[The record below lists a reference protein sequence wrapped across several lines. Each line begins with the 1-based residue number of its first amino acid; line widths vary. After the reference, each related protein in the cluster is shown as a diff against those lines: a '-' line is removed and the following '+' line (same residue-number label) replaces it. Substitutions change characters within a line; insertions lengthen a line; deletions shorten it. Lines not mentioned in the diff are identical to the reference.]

1 MLNIPIEEL
10 TKIKARI
17 EKCCETKI
25 NAFSPTI
32 SPAPKDIENNEIES
46 IRKGIEFYLKKGIT
60 DLVFQKKY
68 MGSYSDIYL
77 KKNIE
82 ESYVA
87 SRNAFIVKKI
97 PHELIV
103 EKLRDLHQRFDWEQE
118 QLSMVLIQAEIMPWR
133 ALGNTLVENEF
144 NGYLDAHQ
152 THFDYL
158 KNADLYRKI
167 EQVKTSEA
175 FLKYKAD
182 QKALPEKEFK
192 KVYASHVIRQYS
204 AIESF
209 LIKDLESY
217 ETGLKTYRTQIDY
230 FGKESELTFKA
241 FNILK
246 KIYNDGTEIIPN
258 DNTTF
263 SQINDDE
270 MLHLDFSNTELIEN
284 QINSVYQWYN
294 SLTGEMEE
302 GIMIK
307 PKLCFIKDMPP
318 ALKVRNNQY
327 LTMIY
332 GVDFLENY
340 PNNLRK
346 RKIDSKLK
354 CSIYDWMI
362 NWELLLVPY
371 NEINSEN
378 YHFKNLLLDR
388 IMGERAENQLDSR
401 L

>member
-10 TKIKARI
+10 TKIKTRI

-32 SPAPKDIENNEIES
+32 SPAPKDVENNEIES
-46 IRKGIEFYLKKGIT
+46 IRKGIEFYLKNGIT

-97 PHELIV
+97 PDELIV
-103 EKLRDLHQRFDWEQE
+103 EKLRDLHQRFDWEKE
-118 QLSMVLIQAEIMPWR
+118 QLELVIIQSEIMPWR
-133 ALGNTLVENEF
+133 ALGSSLVENEF

-152 THFDYL
+152 THFNYL
-158 KNADLYRKI
+158 KNADLYGKI
-167 EQVKTSEA
+167 EQVKNSEA

-192 KVYASHVIRQYS
+192 KVYPSHVIRQYS

-209 LIKDLESY
+209 IIKDLESY

-246 KIYNDGTEIIPN
+246 KIYVDVTEIIPN
-258 DNTTF
+258 DNSTF

-270 MLHLDFSNTELIEN
+270 MLHLDFSNPELIEN
-284 QINSVYQWYN
+284 QINSVYQWYL

-307 PKLCFIKDMPP
+307 PRLCFIKDIPP

-340 PNNLRK
+340 ANNLRK

-362 NWELLLVPY
+362 NWELLQVPY
-371 NEINSEN
+371 NEINGEN